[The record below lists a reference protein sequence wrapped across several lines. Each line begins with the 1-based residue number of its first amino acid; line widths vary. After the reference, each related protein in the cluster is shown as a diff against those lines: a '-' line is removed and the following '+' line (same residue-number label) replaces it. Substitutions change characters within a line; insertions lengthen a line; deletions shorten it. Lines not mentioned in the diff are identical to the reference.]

1 MVPDPL
7 ADLARLDGVPSALA
21 AARDAVDLRLRDRG
35 LRSLTTEQR
44 VAALLAGAEA
54 SAEMTDDPER
64 WRPGSVRVAT
74 ELLSL
79 SAVIRVAPGQA
90 LARAHVLAASGAV
103 PDDALG
109 RIRTAPEVADRMQGL
124 VALLSGSAG
133 PTRAPALVLA
143 AVAHA
148 EIATVRPFGSADRL
162 VARAVERMVLVSSG
176 VDPQGSIPVEAG
188 HLSLIADYEHRLR
201 GYAQGT
207 VTGVRNWLVH
217 CAAALVEAAG
227 WAPC

>member
-1 MVPDPL
+1 MP
-7 ADLARLDGVPSALA
+7 RL
-21 AARDAVDLRLRDRG
+21 
-35 LRSLTTEQR
+35 
-44 VAALLAGAEA
+44 
-54 SAEMTDDPER
+54 TDDPER

-79 SAVIRVAPGQA
+79 SALIRVAPGQA

-148 EIATVRPFGSADRL
+148 EIATVMPFGSADGL
-162 VARAVERMVLVSSG
+162 VARASSG
-176 VDPQGSIPVEAG
+176 WSSSPRWSIRRAASRVEAG
-188 HLSLIADYEHRLR
+188 HRR
-201 GYAQGT
+201 
-207 VTGVRNWLVH
+207 
-217 CAAALVEAAG
+217 
-227 WAPC
+227 

>member
-44 VAALLAGAEA
+44 VAALLTGAEA
-54 SAEMTDDPER
+54 SAELTEDPQR
-64 WRPGSVRVAT
+64 WRPGAVRVAM

-79 SAVIRVAPGQA
+79 STVIRVAPGQA
-90 LARAHVLAASGAV
+90 LARTHTLAAAGSV

-109 RIRTAPEVADRMQGL
+109 RIRAAPEVADRMRGL
-124 VALLSGSAG
+124 VALLSGSSG
-133 PTRAPALVLA
+133 PTQAPALVLA

-148 EIATVRPFGSADRL
+148 EIATVMPFGSADGL
-162 VARAVERMVLVSSG
+162 VARAVERMVLISSG
-176 VDPQGSIPVEAG
+176 IDPQGSIPAEAG
-188 HLSLIADYEHRLR
+188 HRRLVADYEPRLR
-201 GYAQGT
+201 GYAEGS

-217 CAAALVEAAG
+217 CAAALAEAAG
-227 WAPC
+227 WAAP